1 MVTKITEFHQK
12 LKDSLTTIRKPIDS
26 SKREV
31 KIEEKEGE
39 EIELKDEIPQKYLG
53 KGEY

>member
-31 KIEEKEGE
+31 RLKKKKEKK
-39 EIELKDEIPQKYLG
+39 LNLRMKYP
-53 KGEY
+53 KSI